1 MNFKQGK
8 YTILHLIF
16 IFIPMTLFFM
26 SFLIGRYPVTPI
38 EVIYTLV
45 SKFNPSYAVS
55 DTITSVV
62 FNIRLPRIIGALVV
76 GAALS
81 VVGATFQAIFKNP
94 LVSPDILGVSSG
106 SGFGA
111 AIAILLNGSSYLIQ
125 LSAFIFGM
133 ISVSIT
139 YFISRVYKTSGIL
152 VLVLSGMAI
161 SSFFGSLIS
170 SAKFLADPNNK
181 LPEITFWL
189 MGSLASINP
198 KTLIPVLIIIITG
211 LIILILLRW
220 RLNILAMGDEESQAL
235 GLNTERLRLMFIII
249 STFITASAVC
259 LSGVIGWVG
268 LIVPHMTRIL
278 TGPDNKILLP
288 ASISFGASF
297 LLLMDDI
304 ARGLFL
310 IEIPIGILTALIG
323 APLFLVLLKKGY
335 NDWKS

>member
-1 MNFKQGK
+1 MEHK
-8 YTILHLIF
+8 ILYLIF
-16 IFIPMTLFFM
+16 IIMPILLFFI
-26 SFLIGRYPVTPI
+26 SFLIGRYPITPV
-38 EVIYTLV
+38 EVVYTLI

-55 DTITSVV
+55 DTVSSVV
-62 FNIRLPRIIGALVV
+62 FNIRLPRIIGALIV

-106 SGFGA
+106 AGFGA
-111 AIAILLNGSSYLIQ
+111 AIAILINGSSYLIQ
-125 LSAFIFGM
+125 SLAFIFGM

-139 YFISRVYKTSGIL
+139 YFISKVYKSSGIL

-189 MGSLASINP
+189 MGSLSSINP
-198 KTLIPVLIIIITG
+198 KVLAPVLLIILTG

-220 RLNILAMGDEESQAL
+220 RLNILAMGDEESQSL
-235 GLNTERLRLMFIII
+235 GLNTETLRFIFIIV
-249 STFITASAVC
+249 STLITASAVC
-259 LSGVIGWVG
+259 ISGIIGWIG
-268 LIVPHMTRIL
+268 LIIPHITRIL

-288 ASISFGASF
+288 ASISVGASF
-297 LLLMDDI
+297 LLIMDNI
-304 ARGLFL
+304 ARTAFL
-310 IEIPIGILTALIG
+310 VEIPIGILTALIG
-323 APLFLVLLKKGY
+323 APLFLLLLKKGY
-335 NDWKS
+335 SDWKV

>member
-1 MNFKQGK
+1 MSFKNVEYK
-8 YTILHLIF
+8 ILYLIF
-16 IFIPMTLFFM
+16 IIMPILLFFI
-26 SFLIGRYPVTPI
+26 SFLIGRYPVTPV
-38 EVIYTLV
+38 EVVYTLI
-45 SKFNPSYAVS
+45 SKFDPSYVVS
-55 DTITSVV
+55 DTVSSVV
-62 FNIRLPRIIGALVV
+62 FNIRLPRIIGALIV

-106 SGFGA
+106 AGFGA
-111 AIAILLNGSSYLIQ
+111 ATAILINGSSYLIQ
-125 LSAFIFGM
+125 SLAFIFGM

-139 YFISRVYKTSGIL
+139 YFISKVYKSSGIL

-189 MGSLASINP
+189 MGSLSSINP
-198 KTLIPVLIIIITG
+198 KVLTPVLLIILTG

-220 RLNILAMGDEESQAL
+220 RLNILAMGDEESQSL
-235 GLNTERLRLMFIII
+235 GLNTERLRLIFIIV
-249 STFITASAVC
+249 STLITASAVC
-259 LSGVIGWVG
+259 ISGIIGWVG
-268 LIVPHMTRIL
+268 LIIPHMTRIL

-297 LLLMDDI
+297 LLIMDNI
-304 ARGLFL
+304 ARAAFL
-310 IEIPIGILTALIG
+310 VEIPIGILTALIG
-323 APLFLVLLKKGY
+323 APLFLLLLKKGY
-335 NDWKS
+335 TDWKV